1 MERSKASRNK
11 MLAALQRGIPL
22 ARRPFEELSREL
34 GCDESELIRFAGET
48 LKSGDARRFG
58 AVFDARRLGYSS
70 ALCCASVPDPDALG
84 AEISKFREVTHC
96 YLREARGCPNLWWT
110 WSAPSEEFDSSL
122 VKVPVPFHVLPAAR
136 RYKID
141 VMFGAATRAA
151 DESTDDRLPQ
161 PDELGR
167 RIIRALQGDT
177 ELRPDYYFGIAEKIG
192 VKEWDLLAVL
202 EMWRRQGRLKRIGL
216 LLNHRR
222 IGYSANGMCCF
233 RIEGDTA
240 EAGRALAEL
249 DAVTHCYERPAC
261 KAFPYNLYAMIH
273 CTSVEEANA
282 GFEALKERLS
292 ALEPS
297 PSGSVM
303 LVSTKEYKKTSMS
316 FYQ

>member
-1 MERSKASRNK
+1 
-11 MLAALQRGIPL
+11 MLAALQKGIPF
-22 ARRPFEELSREL
+22 ARRPFEEISREI
-34 GCDESELIRFAGET
+34 GCSESDLMGFVKDSIANGT
-48 LKSGDARRFG
+48 ARRFG
-58 AVFDARRLGYSS
+58 AVFDVRRLGYSS
-70 ALCCASVPDPDALG
+70 ALCCAQVSDPDDVASRLVG
-84 AEISKFREVTHC
+84 FQEVTHC
-96 YLREARGCPNLWWT
+96 YLREANGCPNLWWT
-110 WSAPSEEFDSSL
+110 WSAPNGLFESSL
-122 VKVPVPFHVLPAAR
+122 AKVDVPFFALPASV

-141 VMFGAATRAA
+141 VMFDVAARVRE
-151 DESTDDRLPQ
+151 ESTIDSLPP
-161 PDELGR
+161 PDETEK
-167 RIIRALQGDT
+167 RIIRALQGNT
-177 ELRPDYYFGIAEKIG
+177 EIRPDYYSAIAEKVG
-192 VKEWDLLAVL
+192 MKEWDLLATL
-202 EMWRRQGRLKRIGL
+202 EMWRRQGRLKRIAL